1 MGRII
6 SNIIKIFLLIII
18 LIVIY
23 NFIMSI
29 DPEKIKEGYKCN
41 LDKLD
46 IDDLVIINRSPEY
59 IKYINKLIDDKSFL
73 FTDEQLKVLK
83 NPTQF
88 YSVDKESKNISNIS
102 GQFYVTC
109 QDDLDTSVGKTVEYF
124 EDLNDEKLTAED
136 ILDIDSSKEYE
147 KIIKQFKNNIKNT
160 IKPDCVN
167 SCVFSDP
174 KYLKNYYL
182 DLYGNNVKSNL
193 VDYFSDYYTNI
204 NNNEQKEC
212 IPVETLK
219 GQSNFI
225 IPDQYSIQNY
235 FTNAYNVDWSRIVNP
250 NTIY

>member
-23 NFIMSI
+23 NFIMSF
-29 DPEKIKEGYKCN
+29 DPEKIKQGYKCN

-83 NPTQF
+83 NPNQF
-88 YSVDKESKNISNIS
+88 YNVDKESKNISNIS
-102 GQFYVTC
+102 NEFYVTC
-109 QDDLDTSVGKTVEYF
+109 QDDLDTPVGKTVEYF
-124 EDLNDEKLTAED
+124 EDLNDEKITSED
-136 ILDIDSSKEYE
+136 ILEIDSSKEYNN
-147 KIIKQFKNNIKNT
+147 IIKQFENNIKNT
-160 IKPDCVN
+160 VKPDCVN
-167 SCVFSDP
+167 SCVLSDP

-193 VDYFSDYYTNI
+193 IDYFADYYTNI

-250 NTIY
+250 NTIF